1 MKTTMQQGFTLIEL
15 IVVIVILGIL
25 SATAL
30 PRFIDLS
37 TNARTSVVQAVE
49 GSMRSANS
57 MIYAKAAASNRLTD
71 VAATA
76 FAISGVT
83 GGSVNII
90 RGFASD
96 GAELA
101 KAMDLD
107 ATKIASAAGGMNY
120 VGYATNTC
128 GVAYTAAGAGTTPV
142 YTTTV
147 GSC

>member
-1 MKTTMQQGFTLIEL
+1 MKTTQQKGFTLIEL

-30 PRFIDLS
+30 PKFIDLGKD
-37 TNARTSVVQAVE
+37 ARTSVVQAVE

-71 VAATA
+71 TTATA

-83 GGSVNII
+83 GGTLNII

-107 ATKIASAAGGMNY
+107 ASKIASAAGGMNY
-120 VGYATNTC
+120 AGYATGTC
-128 GVAYTAAGAGTTPV
+128 GVAYTAATATATPA
-142 YTTTV
+142 YATTV
-147 GSC
+147 SGC